1 MSFDLDAYLA
11 RIGAAGERDR
21 APTTVETL
29 QKIHAAHALAIPFEN
44 LDILLG
50 RGVSLDPARL
60 AAKLVGARRGGYCF
74 EHNSL
79 LAAALRELGFAV
91 EILGARVRMGPPRP
105 NLPPRTHCL
114 LRVTIDGDPW
124 LADVG
129 FGGDGLIDP
138 LPWRED
144 EELVTPSG
152 RYRLAREGGDTVLHA
167 SHFGAEPV
175 AQYLI
180 RADDPLLPIDLEM
193 GNWYTSTHPSS
204 PFTLKPIVQRI
215 ERARRLRLVGG
226 ELTIRH
232 ADGSIDKRA
241 VPDEGLLDVLR
252 DEFDLDFAPGT
263 RFTATAA
270 AASG

>member
-1 MSFDLDAYLA
+1 MSFALDAYLA
-11 RIGAAGERDR
+11 RIGHSGAR
-21 APTTVETL
+21 APTAETL
-29 QKIHAAHALAIPFEN
+29 HAVHAAHALAIPFEN

-60 AAKLVGARRGGYCF
+60 AAKLVDARRGGYCF

-79 LAAALRELGFAV
+79 LAAALRALGFSV
-91 EILGARVRMGPPRP
+91 ELLGARVRMGPPRP

-114 LRVTIDGDPW
+114 LRVTIDGAPW

-167 SHFGAEPV
+167 SHFGAEPL
-175 AQYLI
+175 ALYMI

-193 GNWYTSTHPSS
+193 GNWFTSTHPSS
-204 PFTLKPIVQRI
+204 PFTQRPIAQKI

-232 ADGSIDKRA
+232 ADGSIDARA
-241 VPDEGLLDVLR
+241 VGEPDLLDVLEK
-252 DEFDLDFAPGT
+252 EFGLDFPAGT
-263 RFTATAA
+263 RFSAA